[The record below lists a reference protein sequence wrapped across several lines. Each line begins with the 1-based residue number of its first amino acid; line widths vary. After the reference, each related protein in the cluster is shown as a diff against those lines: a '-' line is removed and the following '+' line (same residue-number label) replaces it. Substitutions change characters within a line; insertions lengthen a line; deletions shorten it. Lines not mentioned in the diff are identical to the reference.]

1 MKTTT
6 RDVGKVTVIDLDG
19 KITIGKGDLILR
31 EAVEK
36 CLNEGKTRIL
46 LNLGGVTYMDS
57 AGIGEL
63 VACFKRVKETD
74 GMMKLVNPGGRVQ
87 DLLALCLPRFGFD
100 VGFACVKADKFPHI
114 RRATKTPLYQISMRS
129 RFDLSAIRHLR
140 RIVKEGDFDVLHAH
154 TPRTL
159 MLSSAAVRWAKKPL
173 VYHVHS
179 PTSRNATKRILGWV
193 NAAVETF
200 SMGNCA
206 RLITV
211 SHSLRRH
218 MQYLGFEHERITVVS
233 NGVPIATK
241 PRSAKPPKGKW
252 TLGTVSL
259 IRPGDGTEVLLDT
272 LSQLRFAGHD
282 VRLRA
287 VGLFETTVYEQQL
300 RDLADRLNINQA
312 IDWVGFTEDVGAELQ
327 MMDLFVQP
335 SLFDEELPLIVL
347 EAMAAGVPP
356 IGTTVDGVS
365 EAIKNG
371 WNGLL
376 AKPNPQDLARVIATV
391 IEGEVDWSDLHR
403 NAIKHHGEEFSD
415 LSMAS
420 GVSDVYR
427 SVLS

>member
-1 MKTTT
+1 MNVDSNQVVTGHLDTAAPVLLPMSDY
-6 RDVGKVTVIDLDG
+6 DVPPKATNVT
-19 KITIGKGDLILR
+19 
-31 EAVEK
+31 
-36 CLNEGKTRIL
+36 
-46 LNLGGVTYMDS
+46 
-57 AGIGEL
+57 
-63 VACFKRVKETD
+63 
-74 GMMKLVNPGGRVQ
+74 GRVLHVINGEHYSDVERIQ
-87 DLLALCLPRFGFD
+87 DLLALSLPRFGFD
-100 VGFACVKADKFPHI
+100 VGFACVKADAFPHM

-140 RIVKEGDFDVLHAH
+140 KIIKEGDFDVVHAH

-159 MLSSAAVRWAKKPL
+159 MLSSAAVRWARKPL
-173 VYHVHS
+173 VYHVYS
-179 PTSRNATKRILGWV
+179 PQSRDATRWIRGCV

-218 MQYLGFEHERITVVS
+218 MQYLGFEYERITVVPK
-233 NGVPIATK
+233 GVPISTK
-241 PRSAKPPKGKW
+241 PRSAKRPHGKW
-252 TLGTVSL
+252 TLGTVSSF
-259 IRPGDGTEVLLDT
+259 RPGKGMEVLLDA
-272 LSQLRFAGHD
+272 LAKLRSAGHD

-287 VGLFETTVYEQQL
+287 VGTFETTVYEQQL
-300 RDLADRLNINQA
+300 RDQADRLNINQA
-312 IDWVGFTEDVGAELQ
+312 IDWVGYAENVGAELQ

-356 IGTTVDGVS
+356 IGTTVDGVP

-376 AKPNPQDLARVIATV
+376 VKPDAQDLALVIATV
-391 IEGEVDWSDLHR
+391 FEGEVDWRELHR
-403 NAIKHHGEEFSD
+403 NAITRHSEEFSD
-415 LSMAS
+415 RSMCR
-420 GVSDVYR
+420 GVADVYR